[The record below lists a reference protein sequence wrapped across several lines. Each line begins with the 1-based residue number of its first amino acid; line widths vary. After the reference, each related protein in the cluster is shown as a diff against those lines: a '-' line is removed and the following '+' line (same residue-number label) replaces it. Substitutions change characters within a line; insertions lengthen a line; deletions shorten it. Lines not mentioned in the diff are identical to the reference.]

1 MKPGLRAAW
10 DGRKK
15 VLLTHPLSKTVPC
28 VLSRKIEVPVGK
40 KTMLDLEVTNHPK
53 GNWKLVV
60 LVNSKEALSKDIE
73 ETKWQQVQID
83 LSKYGGK
90 TIVIE
95 LQNQATGWSH
105 EAAYWSRIQ
114 IVH

>member
-1 MKPGLRAAW
+1 
-10 DGRKK
+10 
-15 VLLTHPLSKTVPC
+15 
-28 VLSRKIEVPVGK
+28 
-40 KTMLDLEVTNHPK
+40 MLDLEVTNHPK

-60 LVNSKEALSKDIE
+60 LVNSKEAVSKDIE

-95 LQNQATGWSH
+95 LKNEATGWSH
-105 EAAYWSRIQ
+105 EAAYWSQ
-114 IVH
+114 IKLAYSKPDVK